1 MKKPNLLL
9 LFVVAILIAGCAKE
23 ESQLFDAL
31 VETQDGWTYLGL
43 KPGISSKEEVSATMR
58 GFEMFDHERESN
70 PIITE
75 YSSDKVLYFERHSY
89 FFLPS
94 SNYSVDFFFSADNEL
109 TEICI
114 RTVNLPIEDFFA
126 VYGEPDSVI
135 FSIHATNRLICDL
148 RLYYDDLQAL
158 VWVNTS
164 GNASR
169 ETCRVSERNELSG
182 LSLLSEDEYPN
193 HAVEYLSSWYIEGNP
208 DRYIHTWNGFGKLA
222 NLYPEYPILLA
233 GNRK

>member
-58 GFEMFDHERESN
+58 AFEMFDHERESN
-70 PIITE
+70 PIFAE
-75 YSSDKVLYFERHSY
+75 YSNDKGFYEEVYTYHLI
-89 FFLPS
+89 PS
-94 SNYSVDFFFSADNEL
+94 SIYFVDFVFSADNEL
-109 TEICI
+109 NKIRI
-114 RTVNLPIEDFFA
+114 RTRNLPIEDFFA

-164 GNASR
+164 GNAHR

-208 DRYIHTWNGFGKLA
+208 DRYIHEWNGFGKLA
-222 NLYPEYPILLA
+222 NLYPEYPILLT